1 MKTGRIILHYF
12 NKIIVLVFH
21 PNLTRVYMKR
31 HLTSQSLVWRSVRTA
46 GTISWFSAGFT
57 HIQSRGIFSAFFLRK
72 INIGSITR
80 TSSVFLTQRE
90 RERERERDRE
100 RETER
105 ERETDM
111 KKIKIA
117 NGYLACW
124 NIHVLFLNCMFLN
137 VIRPICN
144 I

>member
-1 MKTGRIILHYF
+1 MKTGRTILHYY

-21 PNLTRVYMKR
+21 PNLTPVYMKR

-80 TSSVFLTQRE
+80 TSSVFLTHTERE
-90 RERERERDRE
+90 RERERERQ
-100 RETER
+100 
-105 ERETDM
+105 TDM

-124 NIHVLFLNCMFLN
+124 NIHVLFLNCMFKM
-137 VIRPICN
+137 
-144 I
+144 